1 MKINDNKKVDILL
14 NLLSERYNASHKM
27 RERSLN
33 FTTWILGF
41 GIALSWI
48 LLSQITLNFTQ
59 RIVFTIFIIVIGSFT
74 IIFLSSIEIG
84 FNNNRKV
91 MIRIEKI
98 LGCYELNEYS
108 DDETLFPEVYKS
120 FNKKRTWHFR
130 SLYIGILLIFILLI
144 VFIWLEPICIAI
156 KHLCK

>member
-74 IIFLSSIEIG
+74 IKFLSSIEIG
-84 FNNNRKV
+84 FYNNRKV
-91 MIRIEKI
+91 MIRIERI
-98 LGCYELNEYS
+98 LGCYKLNEYS
-108 DDETLFPEVYKS
+108 DNETLFPKEYKR

-130 SLYIGILLIFILLI
+130 SLYIGIILIFILLI
-144 VFIWLEPICIAI
+144 VFIWLEPICIVI
-156 KHLCK
+156 KNLCK